1 MIRNMGRMIFGSLRD
16 DWSSVASA
24 LTPDGR
30 VMFVDDGH
38 RASHEL
44 VKGPGV
50 LDERLLR
57 ELCLGD

>member
-1 MIRNMGRMIFGSLRD
+1 MQSESLRD
-16 DWSSVASA
+16 GWSTVASA

-44 VKGPGV
+44 VDGPGSRRSS
-50 LDERLLR
+50 DKCATDGAFAR
-57 ELCLGD
+57 